1 MAIKRLIPGYFL
13 VGGFIFPL
21 PAILLAIVTTVAT
34 SIAAHAAGK
43 IDPSIHLRGVVL
55 PGEQVKIAFSQSGLL
70 LEMLA
75 NGKSA
80 AKGEILARI
89 DDNKARADMD
99 KNLALMHSATSALK
113 AAEHKRNKTARLVK
127 ENILSDIA
135 LVEANF
141 EIEMAKSKEQAARAQ
156 LALSKIAL
164 ANCVIYAPFDGTI
177 VTQDASI
184 NEWVKPG
191 TPIMEYAKLS
201 QLVLSIDVPPDF
213 IQYLSPGQKTKISIN
228 KQVVGKVQ
236 LKQVFPHIDPA
247 SGLRRIIWSVLPDN
261 KQVLSGRYVELEN
274 WLPQP

>member
-1 MAIKRLIPGYFL
+1 MVIKRLISAYFL
-13 VGGFIFPL
+13 LSGLMYLL
-21 PAILLAIVTTVAT
+21 PAM
-34 SIAAHAAGK
+34 AADAAGK

-55 PGEQVKIAFSQSGLL
+55 PGEQVKIAFSQGGLL
-70 LEMLA
+70 LEMLG

-89 DDNKARADMD
+89 DDNKARADMH
-99 KNLALMHSATSALK
+99 KNQALMQSASSALK
-113 AAEHKRNKTARLVK
+113 AAEHKRSKTARLVK

-135 LVEANF
+135 LVEADF

-184 NEWVKPG
+184 NEWVKSG
-191 TPIMEYAKLS
+191 TPIMEYATLN

-213 IQYLSPGQKTKISIN
+213 IQYLNPGQETAITIN
-228 KQVVGKVQ
+228 QQVVGKVQ
-236 LKQVFPHIDPA
+236 LKQIFPHIDPA
-247 SGLRRIIWSVLPDN
+247 SGLRRIIWSVQADN
-261 KQVLSGRYVELEN
+261 NQILSGRYVELEN
-274 WLPQP
+274 WLPQQ